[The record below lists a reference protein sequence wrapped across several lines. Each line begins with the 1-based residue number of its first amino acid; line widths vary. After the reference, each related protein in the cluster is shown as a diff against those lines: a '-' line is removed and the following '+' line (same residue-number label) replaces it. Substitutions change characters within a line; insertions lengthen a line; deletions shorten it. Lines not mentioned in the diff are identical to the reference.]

1 MSRIQLDLPEKVD
14 YTTDIT
20 LAISDMNYGNHLSND
35 KVLTLAHEARIRF
48 LEHFGWSEFDIEGSS
63 IIMADAAVVYK
74 SEGFR
79 GNKIEIQVAVDDI
92 GNSGFDLYY
101 RMVNLTTGKDLA
113 HVKTGILCFD
123 YETRKVR
130 RLPDVFANRFK
141 KKK

>member
-1 MSRIQLDLPEKVD
+1 MSRVQINLPSVVHF
-14 YTTDIT
+14 TTT
-20 LAISDMNYGNHLSND
+20 MQLAIGDMNYGHHLSND

-48 LEHFGWSEFDIEGSS
+48 LESHGWDEFNVAGAS
-63 IIMADAAVVYK
+63 IIMTDAAVVYK

-79 GNKIEIQVAVDDI
+79 GNEIQIDVAVDDM

-101 RMVNLTTGKDLA
+101 RMINLTTGKELA

-130 RLPDVFANRFK
+130 RLPALFVQTINQHT
-141 KKK
+141 